1 MAELKADPTPW
12 GGRPSREDTEVRF
25 QKLFEEADAM
35 SIQGYLTDG
44 TVVYWNLASERIYG
58 YTAAEALG
66 ANLLDLIIPL
76 EMHEQ
81 AAAAVRWMFET
92 GKGIPPSR
100 LTLKHKDGRRVP
112 VYSSHTIVTVPGQ
125 SPVMFCMDAD
135 MSALDQAEAELRVAA
150 AAFESQ
156 QGMLIT
162 DAEGMILRVNAAF
175 TRATGY
181 AAAEAV
187 GKTPRLIR
195 SGRQPPEFY
204 RALWQD
210 LRTAGFWQG
219 EIWNQRKN
227 GEIYADWVTIS
238 AVKDE
243 RGRVT
248 NYVGTQTDMT
258 QRKKAEAKITRLA
271 FFDPLTQLPNRRL
284 ILDRLQRS
292 VGANLRNRS
301 AGALLF
307 IDVDDFQ
314 TLNDT
319 LGHDLGDLLLQ
330 QIAQRL
336 RIIVHERD
344 TAARLGGDEFVVLL
358 EDLSPDLTEAAAAA
372 KTVGDTIL
380 TSLSQVYHLQE
391 QEYLGSVS
399 LGITLFSQQESS
411 VDELMRQADLALYE
425 AKAAGRNTLRF
436 FDLEMQAAVTRRAA
450 LMNGLREGLRRQQ
463 FKLFL
468 QPQVNCDGTLV
479 GAEALV
485 RWHCPIRGLVSP
497 ADFISVAEESGLILP
512 LGQWVLETACALLA
526 TWAAHPATEHLT
538 LAVNVSARQF
548 RQTDFVDQ
556 MVATLNR
563 FQTNPR
569 RLKLELT
576 ESLLV
581 DRLDEV
587 IITMSALK
595 ALGLGIA
602 LDDFGTG
609 YSSLAYLRHLPLEQL
624 KIDRSFVRDLPADH
638 DSAAIAQTIIVLGR
652 TMGLRVLAEGVET
665 QAQRDLLASLGCHYF
680 QGYFFGEPMPTD
692 AFQELTS
699 GPKVDAAH
707 ATVVLES

>member
-12 GGRPSREDTEVRF
+12 GGRPSRKDNEARF

-35 SIQGYLTDG
+35 SIQGYLPDG
-44 TVVYWNLASERIYG
+44 TLVYWNRASERIYG

-66 ANLLDLIIPL
+66 ANLLDLIIPP
-76 EMHEQ
+76 EMHTQ
-81 AAAAVRWMFET
+81 TTAAVRWMFET

-100 LTLKHKDGRRVP
+100 MALKHKDGRRVP
-112 VYSSHTIVTVPGQ
+112 VYSSHTIVAVPGQ

-135 MSALDQAEAELRVAA
+135 MSALHQAEAELRVAA
-150 AAFESQ
+150 AAFDSQ

-162 DAEGMILRVNAAF
+162 DAAGVILRVNAAF

-181 AAAEAV
+181 AATEAV
-187 GKTPRLIR
+187 GQTPRLIH
-195 SGRQPPEFY
+195 SGRQSPEFY
-204 RALWQD
+204 RALWHD

-227 GEIYADWVTIS
+227 GEVYADWVTIA

-243 RGRVT
+243 WGRVT

-258 QRKKAEAKITRLA
+258 HRKNAEAKITRLA
-271 FFDPLTQLPNRRL
+271 YFDPLTQLPNRRQM
-284 ILDRLQRS
+284 LDRLQRS
-292 VGANLRNRS
+292 VAANLRNRS

-319 LGHDLGDLLLQ
+319 LGHDQGDLLLQ

-336 RIIVHERD
+336 KRIVRAGD

-358 EDLSPDLTEAAAAA
+358 DDLSPNLTEAADAV

-380 TSLSQVYHLQE
+380 TSLSQVYHLRE

-399 LGITLFSQQESS
+399 LGVTLFSHQESS
-411 VDELMRQADLALYE
+411 VDELLKQADLALFE

-436 FDLEMQAAVTRRAA
+436 FDLEMQAAITRRAT
-450 LMNGLREGLRRQQ
+450 LLNGLREGLRQQQ
-463 FKLFL
+463 FRLFL
-468 QPQVNCDGTLV
+468 QPQVNRDGALV
-479 GAEALV
+479 GAEALI
-485 RWHCPIRGLVSP
+485 RWHCPVRGLVSP
-497 ADFISVAEESGLILP
+497 ADFIPVAEESGLILP
-512 LGQWVLETACALLA
+512 LGKWVLDAACALLA
-526 TWAAHPATEHLT
+526 TWGARPETAHLT

-556 MVATLNR
+556 VLTTLDR
-563 FQTNPR
+563 YQANPR

-587 IITMSALK
+587 IVKMSALK
-595 ALGLGIA
+595 TLGLGLA

-609 YSSLAYLRHLPLEQL
+609 YSSLSYLRHLPLEQL
-624 KIDRSFVRDLPADH
+624 KIDRSFVRDLPADR
-638 DSAAIAQTIIVLGR
+638 DSAAVAQTIIVLGQ
-652 TMGLRVLAEGVET
+652 TMGLCVLAEGVET
-665 QAQRDLLASLGCHYF
+665 QAQRDLLASLGCHGF
-680 QGYFFGEPMPTD
+680 QGYFFGEPMPMD
-692 AFQELTS
+692 AFQELIRPCSQNEPTS
-699 GPKVDAAH
+699 LAC
-707 ATVVLES
+707 